1 MSILDKVWEG
11 TTDGFGWLRNVII
24 GEWADNR
31 SLSEIT
37 TDAII
42 GFVPGVG
49 SIVTLRDLIAIIY
62 RLSSSPERRKDVEE
76 WILLIAM
83 LLPLIIT
90 VAGAAV
96 AGVGAL
102 VGAELGGFLR
112 ALALLLVKK
121 GGAGLKNITDFLRAH
136 GYGSTVK
143 ALSEVKFAQ
152 YEQALMR
159 GLNEQ
164 LNKLTQLIN
173 DFIARINSLQLDKL
187 PPWLGGDKINKALAH
202 AKTWLHH
209 LEELRQSA
217 GTMVPSALKE
227 LDQRLGALL
236 SGNVKAAT
244 QSTHSL
250 NTGVEAPSLSA
261 SQTQSEKGVLT
272 SQGNPEPGNT
282 RRTQERHT
290 VRHALPLKGGKREY
304 GITDASARPVGAKP
318 YKDGDV
324 LDNPPVREMEW
335 KRQHHQ
341 KVNEGWPDLTFGSNY
356 ATFSRLEANT
366 IQAGSDTKFV
376 RVVQKGKASQ
386 DTGTFFNRKLPVDGQ
401 DLRTNSAVKD
411 AWNQNGE
418 YYEMLIPPKGHV
430 VWNELLELR
439 QQRAPKGVVLNPQK
453 EEVLRFWEGPAAS
466 QIYKIEENGIQIN
479 DIWVLAGGK
488 PQQLFDYEELQILR
502 KHGFMTER
510 KPTNFTDYN
519 EELNNIVPQSGPAF
533 EVLPAD
539 KAIPPIQ
546 GE

>member
-290 VRHALPLKGGKREY
+290 VRHTLPLKGGKREY
-304 GITDASARPVGAKP
+304 GITDASARPVGA
-318 YKDGDV
+318 V
-324 LDNPPVREMEW
+324 
-335 KRQHHQ
+335 
-341 KVNEGWPDLTFGSNY
+341 
-356 ATFSRLEANT
+356 
-366 IQAGSDTKFV
+366 
-376 RVVQKGKASQ
+376 
-386 DTGTFFNRKLPVDGQ
+386 
-401 DLRTNSAVKD
+401 
-411 AWNQNGE
+411 
-418 YYEMLIPPKGHV
+418 
-430 VWNELLELR
+430 
-439 QQRAPKGVVLNPQK
+439 
-453 EEVLRFWEGPAAS
+453 
-466 QIYKIEENGIQIN
+466 
-479 DIWVLAGGK
+479 
-488 PQQLFDYEELQILR
+488 
-502 KHGFMTER
+502 
-510 KPTNFTDYN
+510 
-519 EELNNIVPQSGPAF
+519 
-533 EVLPAD
+533 
-539 KAIPPIQ
+539 
-546 GE
+546 